1 MIDYICHTLSILIGA
16 KHIEGYDLPED
27 RSGMRSSHISIC
39 LESRASLIGGLII
52 TSEIIRRAKVR
63 VKARVRVK
71 VGARAK
77 RRKRCKNILIWC
89 ILLQGSW
96 WCIHQK

>member
-16 KHIEGYDLPED
+16 KHIEGSDLPED
-27 RSGMRSSHISIC
+27 RLGMKSSHISIC
-39 LESRASLIGGLII
+39 LELRASLIGGLII
-52 TSEIIRRAKVR
+52 ISEIIQRAKVR

-77 RRKRCKNILIWC
+77 RKRCKNILI
-89 ILLQGSW
+89 
-96 WCIHQK
+96 